1 MDRIRPFPSNA
12 APDGEETDVAAS
24 VPYVRTQ
31 QQRRLQDAERK
42 LTQLGRVNPLAL
54 EEFAALEQRHKFLTE
69 QLADLTQTRKDLI
82 TIIEELDER
91 MQVIFLAAFEDT
103 KTAFHEV
110 FPILLPRR
118 HRKHL
123 ARRTRTSR

>member
-1 MDRIRPFPSNA
+1 MPYDRA
-12 APDGEETDVAAS
+12 
-24 VPYVRTQ
+24 Q
-31 QQRRLQDAERK
+31 QRRRLQDAERK

-103 KTAFHEV
+103 RAAFREV
-110 FPILLPRR
+110 FPVLFPGGTG
-118 HRKHL
+118 
-123 ARRTRTSR
+123 ASR